1 MTTLNSLEIKGI
13 RSFTPDRTECLKFE
27 KPLTLIVGKNGSGKT
42 TLVEC
47 LKAVSCGILPPS
59 QGKGRNFIF
68 NSKLKK
74 CSEVK
79 SSIKMTFS
87 SHNNETIAASRSYS
101 ISNDKY
107 DPKKLTFKATDS
119 TLDITS
125 PDGNLRTLSLKSTQ
139 MDTTVPSYMGMS
151 RALLD
156 NVIFCHQDENNWPLE
171 DVSKIKARF
180 DDLLETAGFT
190 KALQSL
196 SKARKEQETY
206 ILSLNS
212 KLEVHKQEIIRIDT
226 LRKKWNVIKDEID
239 KVKREQ
245 DSLHN
250 KSLVLTEEI
259 ALVKRDYERASLV
272 YEEYTACERTY
283 LRLKEECNVMYE
295 HLSEIYD
302 ESLEEILKFHSDLSQ
317 ELRASESKNDELSRT
332 IHELCK
338 QLYDYNKKLT
348 DIGSL
353 ENRVTRLREDYD
365 LNEKR
370 IEQLRT
376 ELCSAFSIS
385 EVNFGESIESEL
397 ELLSTISSMEEQLNK
412 EGQNLEDEF
421 NSLQS
426 SLLNTKA
433 AFHSISS
440 TLKSVESK
448 IREIEALT
456 SKLDELND
464 SKDDLNKKLDEATN
478 EVAELEKRLKDL
490 QNEKEK
496 MLNKGYRMKNMI
508 QIKGDIN
515 KEDIKSG
522 INFLNYILDNDAQS
536 TESYLDLIR
545 DYKIDE
551 HKLVQT
557 VKRIFEELLITE
569 EQIIQDTQNTI
580 KQLFGPKGKTK
591 LVITLIIGK
600 GSSSIRKESELE
612 SDSSNLYFEPY
623 NELVKILTNDRIKE
637 YISYFNGLLNEEQ
650 VDSDRGDFDPEK
662 YNELLKS
669 ISELN
674 QELSNKRSIIDKYN
688 KELEVLSSK
697 IAEINERGHKLV
709 SLNEQK
715 QQILENK
722 DLLNIEIDEKE
733 SSSLNV
739 KTSMKRIS
747 EELNRVKNERNVKY
761 HKYNSLYKEYLSKN
775 ERNAS
780 ITSELS
786 QLMSNKEGNDL
797 TDLNSNIEQLN
808 VDITFNKDEQ
818 TKLLAKM
825 KQIKLSLQLLN
836 DNITYKHKR
845 QLMEQSK
852 LRLEDLKTDL
862 DSKNYGEIKTNLEEL
877 NTELSTISH
886 EIATM
891 NGRLAALE
899 KSCGQNESIET
910 KLFARAQSEYIDSYI
925 KYKCHVEARE
935 DLEKYYKFLESA
947 LHSYHLEKIT
957 HINSSLKRIWREV
970 YAGTHIDYIQIQSK
984 TDKDASPMEVTSHSY
999 QYRFVMVTTNGVEM
1013 DMKGHCSAGER
1024 ILTSLVV
1031 RMALIECFSDNC
1043 SILALDE
1050 PTTNLDKESVQ
1061 SLENSLCKLV
1071 NESNSNFQLIIITH
1085 DETFAT
1091 KMATLCSCDKYFK
1104 LEKNA
1109 TYTHIRTVQF

>member
-42 TLVEC
+42 FQRDSTYIQTLVEC
-47 LKAVSCGILPPS
+47 LKAVTCGILPPS

-87 SHNNETIAASRSYS
+87 SHNNETIAASRSYC

-125 PDGNLRTLSLKSTQ
+125 ADGNLRTLSLKSTQ

-171 DVSKIKARF
+171 DASKIKARF

-212 KLEVHKQEIIRIDT
+212 KLEAHKQEIIRIDT

-239 KVKREQ
+239 RIKREQ
-245 DSLHN
+245 ESLKN
-250 KSLVLTEEI
+250 KSTVLIDEI
-259 ALVKRDYERASLV
+259 ALVQKDYESASAI
-272 YEEYTACERTY
+272 YNEYNKCETDY
-283 LRLKEECNVMYE
+283 LKLKEECNLLYE

-302 ESLEEILKFHSDLSQ
+302 ESLEEILKFHSDLSE
-317 ELRASESKNDELSRT
+317 ELRESETKNDELSRT

-353 ENRVTRLREDYD
+353 ENRVTRLREDYEV
-365 LNEKR
+365 NEKR
-370 IEQLRT
+370 IDQLRT
-376 ELCSAFSIS
+376 ELCTAFSID
-385 EVNFGESIESEL
+385 EVNFGELIESKL
-397 ELLSTISSMEEQLNK
+397 ELLSTISSMEEQLTL

-478 EVAELEKRLKDL
+478 EVAELEQRLTNL

-496 MLNKGYRMKNMI
+496 MLNKGYRIKNMI
-508 QIKGDIN
+508 QIKEDIN
-515 KEDIKSG
+515 KDDIKSG

-536 TESYLDLIR
+536 IDSYLSLISR
-545 DYKIDE
+545 YGLDE
-551 HKLVQT
+551 KKLVQT
-557 VKRIFEELLITE
+557 VKRIFEELLVTE
-569 EQIIQDTQNTI
+569 EQIIQDTQETI
-580 KQLFGPKGKTK
+580 KKLFSPKGEGR
-591 LVITLIIGK
+591 VSMREYSGV
-600 GSSSIRKESELE
+600 ESEA
-612 SDSSNLYFEPY
+612 SNVYFEPY
-623 NELVKILTNDRIKE
+623 NELMKILTNDRIKE
-637 YISYFNGLLNEEQ
+637 YISYFNGLINEEQ
-650 VDSDRGDFDPEK
+650 IDSDRGDFDPEK

-669 ISELN
+669 ISDLN
-674 QELSNKRSIIDKYN
+674 QELSNKRAMIDKYN
-688 KELEVLSSK
+688 KELEVLSGK
-697 IAEINERGHKLV
+697 IAEINERANKLV
-709 SLNEQK
+709 SLKEQK

-733 SSSLNV
+733 SSSQSV

-761 HKYNSLYKEYLSKN
+761 HKYNSLYKEYLNKN
-775 ERNAS
+775 ERNAT

-786 QLMSNKEGNDL
+786 ELLRNREGNNVK
-797 TDLNSNIEQLN
+797 DLNSNIEQLN
-808 VDITFNKDEQ
+808 VDITVNKDEQ
-818 TKLLAKM
+818 TKLLEKM
-825 KQIKLSLQLLN
+825 KKIKLSLQLLT
-836 DNITYKHKR
+836 DNIAYKHKR
-845 QLMEQSK
+845 YLMEESK
-852 LRLEDLKTDL
+852 SRLDELKTDL
-862 DSKNYGEIKTNLEEL
+862 DNKNYNVIKKTLDEL
-877 NTELSTISH
+877 NAELSTISH
-886 EIATM
+886 EIANM
-891 NGRLAALE
+891 NGRLIALE
-899 KSCGQNESIET
+899 KSCGQNESIES
-910 KLFARAQSEYIDSYI
+910 KLFAKAQSEYIDSYI

-947 LHSYHLEKIT
+947 LHSYHLEKY
-957 HINSSLKRIWREV
+957 NND
-970 YAGTHIDYIQIQSK
+970 ID
-984 TDKDASPMEVTSHSY
+984 
-999 QYRFVMVTTNGVEM
+999 
-1013 DMKGHCSAGER
+1013 
-1024 ILTSLVV
+1024 
-1031 RMALIECFSDNC
+1031 
-1043 SILALDE
+1043 
-1050 PTTNLDKESVQ
+1050 
-1061 SLENSLCKLV
+1061 
-1071 NESNSNFQLIIITH
+1071 
-1085 DETFAT
+1085 
-1091 KMATLCSCDKYFK
+1091 
-1104 LEKNA
+1104 
-1109 TYTHIRTVQF
+1109 

>member
-68 NSKLKK
+68 NSKLKR

-79 SSIKMTFS
+79 SSIRMTFS
-87 SHNNETIAASRSYS
+87 SHNNETISASRSYS

-125 PDGNLRTLSLKSTQ
+125 ADGNLRTLSLKSTQ

-171 DVSKIKARF
+171 DASKIKARF

-190 KALQSL
+190 KALQSI
-196 SKARKEQETY
+196 SKARKEQETH

-212 KLEVHKQEIIRIDT
+212 KLEAHKQEIIRIDT
-226 LRKKWNVIKDEID
+226 LRKKWNVIKEEID
-239 KVKREQ
+239 KIKTEQ
-245 DSLHN
+245 GKLCD
-250 KSLVLTEEI
+250 KSIVLMDEI
-259 ALVKRDYERASLV
+259 ALVKRDYQKASEV
-272 YEEYTACERTY
+272 FEEYTACERKY
-283 LRLKEECNVMYE
+283 LRLKEECNVLYE

-302 ESLEEILKFHSDLSQ
+302 ESLEEILKFHSDLSE
-317 ELRASESKNDELSRT
+317 ELRASESKNDEISRT
-332 IHELCK
+332 IHESCK
-338 QLYDYNKKLT
+338 QLHDYNKKLT

-353 ENRVTRLREDYD
+353 ENRVSRLRDDYEA
-365 LNEKR
+365 NQKR
-370 IEQLRT
+370 IDQLRT

-385 EVNFGESIESEL
+385 EVNFGDLIESEL
-397 ELLSTISSMEEQLNK
+397 ELLSTISSMEEQLNA
-412 EGQNLEDEF
+412 ESQNLEDEF

-433 AFHSISS
+433 AFHGISS
-440 TLKSVESK
+440 TLKTVESK
-448 IREIEALT
+448 IREIEVLT

-464 SKDDLNKKLDEATN
+464 NKDDLNKQLDETTN
-478 EVAELEKRLKDL
+478 EVAELEKRINNL
-490 QNEKEK
+490 QKEKEK

-508 QIKGDIN
+508 QIKEDIN
-515 KEDIKSG
+515 TDDIKSG

-536 TESYLDLIR
+536 TDSYLNLISR
-545 DYKIDE
+545 YNIDE
-551 HKLVQT
+551 QKLVQT
-557 VKRIFEELLITE
+557 VKRIFEELIITE
-569 EQIIQDTQNTI
+569 EQIIQDTQNAI
-580 KQLFGPKGKTK
+580 KQLFGSKGKPK
-591 LVITLIIGK
+591 IEITVIIGK
-600 GSSSIRKESELE
+600 GSLSIENERKFE
-612 SDSSNLYFEPY
+612 SDHSNAYFEPY
-623 NELVKILTNDRIKE
+623 NELVKIITNDRIKE
-637 YISYFNGLLNEEQ
+637 YISYFNGIINEEQ
-650 VDSDRGDFDPEK
+650 IDSDPGDFDAEK

-674 QELSNKRSIIDKYN
+674 QELIDKRSMIDKYN

-715 QQILENK
+715 QKILENK
-722 DLLNIEIDEKE
+722 DLLNIEIEEKE

-739 KTSMKRIS
+739 KASMKRIS

-780 ITSELS
+780 ITRELGE
-786 QLMSNKEGNDL
+786 LMSNKDGNNL
-797 TDLNSNIEQLN
+797 KDLNSNIEQLN
-808 VDITFNKDEQ
+808 VDITINKDEQ
-818 TKLLAKM
+818 TKLMAKM

-845 QLMEQSK
+845 KLMDESK
-852 LRLEDLKTDL
+852 SRLEDLKTDL
-862 DSKNYGEIKTNLEEL
+862 DAKNYDEIKKNLEEL
-877 NTELSTISH
+877 NSELSTISH

-891 NGRLAALE
+891 NGRLNALE
-899 KSCGQNESIET
+899 NNCDQNESVEN

-925 KYKCHVEARE
+925 KFKCHVEARE

-947 LHSYHLEKIT
+947 LHSYHLEK
-957 HINSSLKRIWREV
+957 
-970 YAGTHIDYIQIQSK
+970 
-984 TDKDASPMEVTSHSY
+984 
-999 QYRFVMVTTNGVEM
+999 
-1013 DMKGHCSAGER
+1013 
-1024 ILTSLVV
+1024 
-1031 RMALIECFSDNC
+1031 AL
-1043 SILALDE
+1043 L
-1050 PTTNLDKESVQ
+1050 
-1061 SLENSLCKLV
+1061 
-1071 NESNSNFQLIIITH
+1071 
-1085 DETFAT
+1085 
-1091 KMATLCSCDKYFK
+1091 
-1104 LEKNA
+1104 
-1109 TYTHIRTVQF
+1109 